1 MSMNSFLFI
10 KKGGI
15 SPPKKGGNSP
25 PKKGGD
31 FSPDFISG
39 IKKPDPLSRE
49 RTELLSEKCYEET
62 ITDKSIIPRCVS
74 QALKSPTGVR
84 APIRLHCLL
93 CTIRG
98 TSDIVGCYAVPQQT
112 STAILYHAFNRSFQW
127 FLPLDAV
134 F

>member
-74 QALKSPTGVR
+74 QALKSPTGVTSTDQ
-84 APIRLHCLL
+84 ATCLVL
-93 CTIRG
+93 CCSATNVD
-98 TSDIVGCYAVPQQT
+98 SDIIPR
-112 STAILYHAFNRSFQW
+112 L
-127 FLPLDAV
+127 
-134 F
+134 